1 LYKRVQ
7 HDKVP
12 REDAVRDFFGVVASL
27 GNELLENQ
35 GRLSETLRKLQGTS
49 GQMRGI
55 EDISGEIIW
64 RNVAIAKYTKAVD
77 THRRVSEAIREGFVL
92 HSSLSDSIAATSK
105 RVHGFVAAR
114 ELAAKELEHDVQRKQ
129 EERER
134 ELKAEEEARRL
145 LAEQER
151 VQKEE
156 EVCILVCIL
165 VWCA

>member
-1 LYKRVQ
+1 MGQGLHTKVCQ
-7 HDKVP
+7 VAATVLGIDTDDVFVAETSTDKVP
-12 REDAVRDFFGVVASL
+12 NASPSAASASSDLYGMAVL
-27 GNELLENQ
+27 
-35 GRLSETLRKLQGTS
+35 
-49 GQMRGI
+49 
-55 EDISGEIIW
+55 
-64 RNVAIAKYTKAVD
+64 
-77 THRRVSEAIREGFVL
+77 
-92 HSSLSDSIAATSK
+92 
-105 RVHGFVAAR
+105 
-114 ELAAKELEHDVQRKQ
+114 LAAKELEHDVQRKQ